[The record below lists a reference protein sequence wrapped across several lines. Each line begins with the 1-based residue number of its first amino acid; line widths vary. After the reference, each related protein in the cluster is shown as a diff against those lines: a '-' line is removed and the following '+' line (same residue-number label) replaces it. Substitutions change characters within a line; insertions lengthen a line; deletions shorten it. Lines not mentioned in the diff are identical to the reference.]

1 MELTFF
7 LGPMLIM
14 ESSKKEFLQQETSIY
29 TQPEAAI
36 QMTSASSVYDLKKK
50 KKVVWISRSWHAFQ
64 TRKKARQDFQELT
77 CIPDK
82 KKGEK
87 KKVKKGFV
95 ERDLLSRTNLDNGI
109 EQKGVSTMEYQVLYP
124 RAAPIFDH
132 YLFSEKPK
140 LD

>member
-36 QMTSASSVYDLKKK
+36 QMTSASSDHDLKKK